1 MAITY
6 GLSFDRKH
14 VYESNPDPESLFP
27 PLDLRTNITRAT
39 GTYAW
44 DTRDDPSNASRGWF
58 HSSGAEYG
66 VPALGSD
73 LKFIRYLAQQY
84 YMKRVTSRIVL
95 ASAVRFG
102 AARGFEQELIP
113 SERFYAGGGT
123 SVRGFAEDG
132 LGARGLLG
140 DPEGGN
146 GLLVFNQ
153 EMRVRP
159 HRWFG
164 AVAFI
169 DAGNV
174 FPRARD
180 ISFTKLEAGAGFG
193 LRVISPFAILRV
205 DFGMPITSR
214 KTQPAGR
221 WYFGIGHTF

>member
-1 MAITY
+1 MKPAVLLSILAALMPAQ
-6 GLSFDRKH
+6 GLVKQGETVFSK
-14 VYESNPDPESLFP
+14 SC
-27 PLDLRTNITRAT
+27 AT
-39 GTYAW
+39 GYCHGA
-44 DTRDDPSNASRGWF
+44 RGTGG
-58 HSSGAEYG
+58 GA
-66 VPALGSD
+66 P
-73 LKFIRYLAQQY
+73 
-84 YMKRVTSRIVL
+84 RI
-95 ASAVRFG
+95 
-102 AARGFEQELIP
+102 AARGFDQELIP

-205 DFGMPITSR
+205 DFGMAITSR